1 MDRAI
6 CHAVRLLTFREL
18 LNVLR
23 EVLLEIQFRIDTAP
37 HTGEP
42 LDISTSPSPSEVS
55 EETES
60 ESSDADL

>member
-6 CHAVRLLTFREL
+6 CRGVRLLTFREL
-18 LNVLR
+18 LNVLC

-42 LDISTSPSPSEVS
+42 LDISTSPSHCEG
-55 EETES
+55 TDS
-60 ESSDADL
+60 ESSDSDL

>member
-37 HTGEP
+37 HTSP
-42 LDISTSPSPSEVS
+42 LDISTSPSPSEVG
-55 EETES
+55 EGTES

>member
-1 MDRAI
+1 MDRPI

-18 LNVLR
+18 LAVLR

-37 HTGEP
+37 FTGEP
-42 LDISTSPSPSEVS
+42 LELSSSPSPSEVG
-55 EETES
+55 EGTES